1 MKNMV
6 KRAMKFSVSRQ
17 ALHVFLFGAITILS
31 QLGYIVFDVFFGTHT
46 NRLYM
51 MILYQKCIEY
61 ILLEVVIVVAGAF
74 LFDVTVRE
82 AEGV

>member
-1 MKNMV
+1 MKNIV
-6 KRAMKFSVSRQ
+6 KRVMKLSVSRQ